1 MSFSTGSVRLLFSL
15 KFLLTSEKK
24 ERDETGESS
33 EETHIQESQRTTTDY
48 KPKGFD
54 HVACVTETHI
64 HAVAVGADQIL
75 AAPSLL
81 LARPVMF
88 WEKLAEH
95 KVTIAFAP
103 NFFLALAVRELEKPS
118 GHGTG
123 RPQLGSLC
131 DLRHVVSG
139 GEANVVST
147 GNRFNEAVASLGG
160 PEAAT
165 LRTAF
170 GMTEVRHHLLFP
182 PSTPYLQDYQEKYI
196 SGILPGLC

>member
-1 MSFSTGSVRLLFSL
+1 M
-15 KFLLTSEKK
+15 
-24 ERDETGESS
+24 
-33 EETHIQESQRTTTDY
+33 
-48 KPKGFD
+48 
-54 HVACVTETHI
+54 ACVTETHI

-75 AAPSLL
+75 VAPSLL
-81 LARPVMF
+81 LARPVIF

-103 NFFLALAVRELEKPS
+103 NFFLALAVRELEKLS
-118 GHGTG
+118 GHGTE

-160 PEAAT
+160 PEAVT

-170 GMTEVRHHLLFP
+170 GMTEVRHRLSFP
-182 PSTPYLQDYQEKYI
+182 PPPPIYKTIKISIFHGTCQICADMATSTQKCTTDSWRRQLP
-196 SGILPGLC
+196 PGLSQF